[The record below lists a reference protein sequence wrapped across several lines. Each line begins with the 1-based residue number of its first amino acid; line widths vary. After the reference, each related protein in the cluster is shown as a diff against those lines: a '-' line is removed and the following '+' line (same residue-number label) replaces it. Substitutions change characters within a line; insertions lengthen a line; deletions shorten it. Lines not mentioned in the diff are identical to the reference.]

1 MVTLPA
7 TRHGVHPLH
16 RLQPEEQPELDARL
30 GVFAAARNEPTKLK
44 GLRRG
49 VIYSKGTSVRGRGRG
64 PGQNF
69 GIFATDAEDPAYAVA
84 KTLWQNVYQ
93 PEAPAKKAI
102 DDFVRGVHSLL
113 DAWFAEEPDL
123 RADEESMLEV
133 VEKAFGGYHADGDD
147 REYAALPNVPHSVN
161 FTDETTPAFED
172 FCEALLARC
181 TQLRERY
188 PNCLTWPAPGP
199 PPPTGGNGDPL
210 DGLGDGMSGLTLIT
224 HDMSSGEW
232 SGQWGQGTYA

>member
-30 GVFAAARNEPTKLK
+30 GVFAAARNEEKTLAR
-44 GLRRG
+44 LRRG
-49 VIYSKGTSVRGRGRG
+49 VIYSPYAVRGRGA
-64 PGQNF
+64 GQNF
-69 GIFATDAEDPAYAVA
+69 GIFETDAEDPAYSVA
-84 KTLWQNVYQ
+84 KTLWDNVYM

-102 DDFVRGVHSLL
+102 DDFVRGIHSLL
-113 DAWFAEEPDL
+113 DEWFAEEPDL
-123 RADEESMLEV
+123 RADEESMLQV
-133 VEKAFGGYHADGDD
+133 VDMAFSGYRAGGDD
-147 REYAALPNVPHSVN
+147 REYAALPNVPHSAA
-161 FTDETTPAFED
+161 FTDQTTPAFEG
-172 FCEALLARC
+172 FCEALLTRC

-188 PNCLTWPAPGP
+188 PACLTWPNPGP
-199 PPPTGGNGDPL
+199 PPPTGGDGDPL
-210 DGLGDGMSGLTLIT
+210 DGLGNGMSGLTLIT

>member
-1 MVTLPA
+1 MVTLPV

-16 RLQPEEQPELDARL
+16 RLQPEEQVELDARL

-49 VIYSKGTSVRGRGRG
+49 VIWSTKPRGRGE
-64 PGQNF
+64 GQNF
-69 GIFATDAEDPAYAVA
+69 GIFATDAEDPAFTVA
-84 KTLWQNVYQ
+84 DTLWQNVYK

-113 DAWFAEEPDL
+113 DEWFAEEPDL

-133 VEKAFGGYHADGDD
+133 VEKAFRGYHADGDD
-147 REYAALPNVPHSVN
+147 REYAALPNVPHSAA
-161 FTDETTPAFED
+161 FTDQTTPAFED

-199 PPPTGGNGDPL
+199 PPPSGGDGDPL
-210 DGLGDGMSGLTLIT
+210 DGLGNGMSNMTLIT
-224 HDMSSGEW
+224 QDQSSRSMIW
-232 SGQWGQGTYA
+232 TWGHGAYA

>member
-1 MVTLPA
+1 MVTLPV
-7 TRHGVHPLH
+7 TRHGVQPLH

-30 GVFAAARNEPTKLK
+30 GVFAAARNEPKTLK
-44 GLRRG
+44 RLRRG
-49 VIYSKGTSVRGRGRG
+49 VIYTQYATNGRGRG
-64 PGQNF
+64 AGQNF
-69 GIFATDAEDPAYAVA
+69 GIFATDAENPASTVA
-84 KTLWQNVYQ
+84 WTLWNNVYQ

-102 DDFVRGVHSLL
+102 DDFVRGIHSLL

-133 VEKAFGGYHADGDD
+133 VEKAFRGYHADGDD
-147 REYAALPNVPHSVN
+147 REYAALPDVPHSKN
-161 FTDETTPAFED
+161 FSDETAPAFED

-199 PPPTGGNGDPL
+199 PPPSGGDGDPL
-210 DGLGDGMSGLTLIT
+210 DGLGDGMSNMTLIT
-224 HDMSSGEW
+224 QDQSSRSMIGT
-232 SGQWGQGTYA
+232 WGHGAYA

>member
-30 GVFAAARNEPTKLK
+30 GVFAAARNEPTKLEK
-44 GLRRG
+44 LRRG
-49 VIYSKGTSVRGRGRG
+49 VIWANGPRGRAK
-64 PGQNF
+64 GQNF
-69 GIFATDAEDPAYAVA
+69 GIFASDAEDPAYSVA
-84 KTLWQNVYQ
+84 QTLWDNVYK

-102 DDFVRGVHSLL
+102 DDFVRGIHRLL

-133 VEKAFGGYHADGDD
+133 VEKAFRGYHADGDD
-147 REYAALPNVPHSVN
+147 REYAALPNVPHSAA
-161 FTDETTPAFED
+161 FTDQTTPAFED

-199 PPPTGGNGDPL
+199 PPPSGGNGDPL
-210 DGLGDGMSGLTLIT
+210 DGLGDGMSNMTLIT
-224 HDMSSGEW
+224 QDQSSRSMIW
-232 SGQWGQGTYA
+232 TWGHGAYA

>member
-30 GVFAAARNEPTKLK
+30 GVFAAARNEPTKLEK
-44 GLRRG
+44 LRRG
-49 VIYSKGTSVRGRGRG
+49 VIWALRPPRGRGA
-64 PGQNF
+64 GQNF
-69 GIFATDAEDPAYAVA
+69 GIFGSDAEDPAHTVA
-84 KTLWQNVYQ
+84 DTLWQNVYK

-133 VEKAFGGYHADGDD
+133 VEKAFGGYRADGDD
-147 REYAALPNVPHSVN
+147 REYTALPNVPHTAA
-161 FTDETTPAFED
+161 FTDQTTPAFED

-210 DGLGDGMSGLTLIT
+210 DGLGDGMSNMTLIT
-224 HDMSSGEW
+224 QDQSSRSMIGT
-232 SGQWGQGTYA
+232 WGHGAYA

>member
-16 RLQPEEQPELDARL
+16 RLQPEEQLELDTRL
-30 GVFAAARNEPTKLK
+30 GAFAAVRNEPKKLK
-44 GLRRG
+44 KLRPG
-49 VIYSKGTSVRGRGRG
+49 VIWTNRPRGRGA
-64 PGQNF
+64 GQNF
-69 GIFATDAEDPAYAVA
+69 GIFATDAEDPAHTVA
-84 KTLWQNVYQ
+84 DTLWQNVYK

-102 DDFVRGVHSLL
+102 DDFVRSVHSLL

-133 VEKAFGGYHADGDD
+133 VDMAFRGYRADDDD
-147 REYAALPNVPHSVN
+147 REYAALPNVPHAAA
-161 FTDETTPAFED
+161 FTDQTTPAFED

-199 PPPTGGNGDPL
+199 PPPSGGNGDPL
-210 DGLGDGMSGLTLIT
+210 DGLGDGMSNMTLIT
-224 HDMSSGEW
+224 QDQSSRSMIGT
-232 SGQWGQGTYA
+232 WGHGAYA

>member
-1 MVTLPA
+1 MVTLPV

-16 RLQPEEQPELDARL
+16 RLQPEEQVELDTRL
-30 GVFAAARNEPTKLK
+30 GAFAAARNDPKKLEK
-44 GLRRG
+44 LRRG
-49 VIYSKGTSVRGRGRG
+49 VIWALRPPRGRGA
-64 PGQNF
+64 GQNF
-69 GIFATDAEDPAYAVA
+69 GIFESDAEDPAHSVA
-84 KTLWQNVYQ
+84 WTLWRNVYQ

-102 DDFVRGVHSLL
+102 DDFVRDIHSLL
-113 DAWFAEEPDL
+113 DEWFAEEPDL
-123 RADEESMLEV
+123 RADEESMLQV
-133 VEKAFGGYHADGDD
+133 VDMAFSGYHADGDD

-199 PPPTGGNGDPL
+199 QPGGGDGDPL
-210 DGLGDGMSGLTLIT
+210 DGLGNGMSGLTLIT

>member
-1 MVTLPA
+1 MVTLPV

-16 RLQPEEQPELDARL
+16 RLQPEEQVELDARL
-30 GVFAAARNEPTKLK
+30 GVFAAARNHPQTLAR
-44 GLRRG
+44 LRRG
-49 VIYSKGTSVRGRGRG
+49 VIWALRSRGRGRAK
-64 PGQNF
+64 GQNF
-69 GIFATDAEDPAYAVA
+69 GIFATDRGDPTYNVA
-84 KTLWQNVYQ
+84 KTLWDNVYK

-102 DDFVRGVHSLL
+102 DDFVRDIHSLL
-113 DAWFAEEPDL
+113 DEWFAEEPDL

-133 VEKAFGGYHADGDD
+133 VDMAFRGYRADDDD
-147 REYAALPNVPHSVN
+147 REYAALPNVFFDDGPIVPPL
-161 FTDETTPAFED
+161 DG

-181 TQLRERY
+181 NQLRERY

-199 PPPTGGNGDPL
+199 QPAGGDGDPL
-210 DGLGDGMSGLTLIT
+210 DGLGNGMSGLTLIT

>member
-49 VIYSKGTSVRGRGRG
+49 VIWSNGPRGRGA
-64 PGQNF
+64 GQNF
-69 GIFATDAEDPAYAVA
+69 GIFATDAEDPAFTVA
-84 KTLWQNVYQ
+84 DTLWQNVYK
-93 PEAPAKKAI
+93 PGAPAKKAI
-102 DDFVRGVHSLL
+102 DDFVRGIHSLL
-113 DAWFAEEPDL
+113 DEWFAEEPEL

-133 VEKAFGGYHADGDD
+133 VDMAFRGYRADDDD
-147 REYAALPNVPHSVN
+147 REYAALPNVPHSKN
-161 FTDETTPAFED
+161 FSDETTPAFED

-181 TQLRERY
+181 DQLRERY

-199 PPPTGGNGDPL
+199 QPGGGDGDPL
-210 DGLGDGMSGLTLIT
+210 DGLGNGMSGLTLIT
-224 HDMSSGEW
+224 QDQSSRSMIGT
-232 SGQWGQGTYA
+232 WGHGAYA